1 MKKLLSFISCC
12 LISMSIANAADGEF
26 PCTITPTV
34 EQMAEFQDG
43 NILAVESYVGE
54 KTLMALEYKIEI
66 IRADGEFGKRGAST
80 VVHYYRVIKSN
91 DTHIPVD
98 SEIIFMNYREVS
110 YPEQISKDPVY
121 IIRPWVHDPH
131 YKGEYIL
138 LRDDAIFVGINASPE
153 DYLRARRAV
162 DARKG

>member
-12 LISMSIANAADGEF
+12 LISMSTANAADGEF

-66 IRADGEFGKRGAST
+66 NRADGEFFPRWV

-91 DTHIPVD
+91 DTRIPVD
-98 SEIIFMNYREVS
+98 SEIIFIKQREVS
-110 YPEQISKDPVY
+110 CPEQISKDPVY
-121 IIRPWVHDPH
+121 IIRPGVLDPH
-131 YKGEYIL
+131 YQGGYI
-138 LRDDAIFVGINASPE
+138 RIDYDAIIVGLNASPE